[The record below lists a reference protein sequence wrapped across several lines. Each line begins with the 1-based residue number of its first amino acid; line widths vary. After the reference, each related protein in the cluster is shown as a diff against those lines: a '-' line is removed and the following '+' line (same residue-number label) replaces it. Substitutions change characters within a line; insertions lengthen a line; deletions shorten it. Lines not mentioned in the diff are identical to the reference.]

1 MQRNSRRETY
11 YLGKQEEH
19 LTNIDRKIL
28 IEGCVPGPELLLCD
42 VGDGPGGHLQELRH
56 APLHQLHGHDG
67 GAGARV
73 SLPRL

>member
-28 IEGCVPGPELLLCD
+28 IEGCVPGPELLLRD
-42 VGDGPGGHLQELRH
+42 VGD
-56 APLHQLHGHDG
+56 
-67 GAGARV
+67 
-73 SLPRL
+73 